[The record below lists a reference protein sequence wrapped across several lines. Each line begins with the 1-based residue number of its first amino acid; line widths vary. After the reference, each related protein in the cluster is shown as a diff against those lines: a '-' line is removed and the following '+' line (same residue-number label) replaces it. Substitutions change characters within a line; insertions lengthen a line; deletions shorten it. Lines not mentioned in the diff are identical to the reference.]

1 MVKALLFDFDGTL
14 ADTGHI
20 LFKVYDRLTLRHNI
34 EKMTHEELHEMRSL
48 PIRER
53 FRKAGVPFFKLPSLA
68 AEAVHIFSEFIGSA
82 EPFPGTDK
90 LIRNLKDRGYTLA
103 IVSSNTHRNINS
115 FLATHNL
122 EYFDAIQC
130 SSSLFG
136 KHKIIKRALKGLG
149 LKSDQAVYIGDEHR
163 DITACKKVPLRI
175 ISVTWGYDYLSLLQE
190 GEPDHIAGKPED
202 ILTIV
207 EKM

>member
-20 LFKVYDRLTLRHNI
+20 LFQVYDRLTHKHNI

-53 FRKAGVPFFKLPSLA
+53 FQKAGVPFFKLPSLA
-68 AEAVHIFSEFIGSA
+68 AEAVNIFSEFIGSA
-82 EPFPGTDK
+82 EPFPGIEE
-90 LIRNLKDRGYTLA
+90 LIRNLKDRDYTLA

-115 FLATHNL
+115 FLTAHNL
-122 EYFDAIQC
+122 EYFDVIKC

-136 KHKIIKRALKGLG
+136 KHKIIRRALSDLG
-149 LKSDQAVYIGDEHR
+149 LKSDQAVYVGDEHR
-163 DITACKKVPLRI
+163 DITACKKVPIRI

-190 GEPDHIAGKPED
+190 GEPDHIAEKPED

>member
-20 LFKVYDRLTLRHNI
+20 LFKVYDRLTQRHNI

-53 FRKAGVPFFKLPSLA
+53 FKKAGVPFFKLPSLA
-68 AEAVHIFSEFIGSA
+68 AEAVQIFGEFIGSA
-82 EPFPGTDK
+82 EPFPGIED
-90 LIRNLKDRGYTLA
+90 LIRSLKDRGYTLA

-115 FLATHNL
+115 FLAAHNL
-122 EYFDAIQC
+122 EYFDVIQC

-136 KHKIIKRALKGLG
+136 KHKIIKRALKEIN
-149 LKSDQAVYIGDEHR
+149 LKSDQAIYIGDEYR
-163 DITACKKVPLRI
+163 DIAACKKIPIRI
-175 ISVTWGYDYLSLLQE
+175 ISVLWGYDYLSLLQE
-190 GEPDHIAGKPED
+190 GKPDYIAEKPGD